1 MPPTDTVDH
10 KVGTTR
16 TDDIIDQLEN
26 RARGTAPFSAA
37 GADLAG
43 RNLRGL
49 DLSGLDLTGADLT
62 DADLTDADLTDARLF
77 KSNLTRA
84 TMRRAILKG
93 AECTG
98 ADFTGAHMEEIDA
111 RGAGF
116 GMAILKDS
124 QIFGANL
131 AGAVLSK
138 ADLTDANLGA
148 ARLRNAR
155 LREACLVGTNMVGA
169 DLQGCDFA
177 LCDVAGAVFNNA
189 DMREARLRAISNFK
203 NAEWYGVD
211 IHNINFAGAYRVRR
225 HIIDENFLKEF
236 RQTGRKARVAYELW
250 RLTSDCG
257 RSITRWFVCVLLV
270 SCFFAS
276 VYVFTNIDYG
286 PHQTWISPWYFS
298 VVTLTTLGYGDILPV
313 SVGAK
318 LVVMT
323 EVAIGYLMFGG
334 LISIFANKMARRGD

>member
-1 MPPTDTVDH
+1 MPPT
-10 KVGTTR
+10 GTINRGTGTNR
-16 TDDIIDQLEN
+16 PDDIIEQLKN
-26 RARGTAPFSAA
+26 RARGAAPLS
-37 GADLAG
+37 LAG
-43 RNLRGL
+43 LDLTGRDLRGL

-62 DADLTDADLTDARLF
+62 DADLTDARLF
-77 KSNLTRA
+77 KANLTRA
-84 TMRRAILKG
+84 TMRRAVLKG

-98 ADFTGAHMEEIDA
+98 ADFTGAHLEEIDA

-116 GMAILKDS
+116 GMATLKDA

-131 AGAVLSK
+131 EGAALSK
-138 ADLTDANLGA
+138 ADLGGANLSA

-155 LREACLVGTNMVGA
+155 LREASLNDTNMVGA
-169 DLQGCDFA
+169 NLQGCDFA
-177 LCDVAGAVFNNA
+177 LCDVDGAVFNNA

-203 NAEWYGVD
+203 TAEWYGVD

-236 RQTGRKARVAYELW
+236 RQSGRMARAVYELW
-250 RLTSDCG
+250 RMTSDCG
-257 RSITRWFVCVLLV
+257 RSIARWFVCVLMV
-270 SCFFAS
+270 SYFFAA
-276 VYVFTNIDYG
+276 VYVYTNIDYG

-313 SVGAK
+313 SMAAK
-318 LVVMT
+318 LVAMT
-323 EVAIGYLMFGG
+323 EVAIGYLMLGG